1 MHFGP
6 PDFLYVA
13 TSTEP
18 SVEFGNPAPVAKSGL
33 WRSSF
38 AQPRPWDLSPDGTRI
53 LGLLQ
58 GTAPQQAASAPTIQV
73 VLNWSEELKRLV
85 PTK

>member
-1 MHFGP
+1 VTF
-6 PDFLYVA
+6 
-13 TSTEP
+13 STQP

-38 AQPRPWDLSPDGTRI
+38 VQARPWDLSPDGTRI
-53 LGLLQ
+53 LGFLE
-58 GTAPQQAASAPTIQV
+58 GTAPQQAANAPTTIQV

-85 PTK
+85 PAK